1 MSWGP
6 RRGVSAM
13 RRSSRRRRGR
23 RSDSRST
30 APVTARPTTNLIA
43 VPDDG
48 GVLSDGLVVEA
59 SVVARL
65 FRFRLLEIDASLV
78 VAPADVRGRS
88 PAVPPRA
95 RQMLAPATAP
105 RRSHAIGAGL
115 AAAERILDEGCGRAH
130 GLARDKA
137 ATS

>member
-1 MSWGP
+1 
-6 RRGVSAM
+6 M
-13 RRSSRRRRGR
+13 RRSRRWPRGR

-48 GVLSDGLVVEA
+48 GALSEGLVVEA

-78 VAPADVRGRS
+78 VSPAAVRGPS
-88 PAVPPRA
+88 TAVPPRA
-95 RQMLAPATAP
+95 R
-105 RRSHAIGAGL
+105 RRTVGAGL
-115 AAAERILDEGCGRAH
+115 VAAERAIDEGAASLAASRAH
-130 GLARDKA
+130 E
-137 ATS
+137 